1 MRNFSHTVLFCSHNS
16 IMNNGNKYAQ
26 RELRLEI
33 DIVLLISLIKEDAS
47 I

>member
-1 MRNFSHTVLFCSHNS
+1 
-16 IMNNGNKYAQ
+16 MNNGNSYAQ

-33 DIVLLISLIKEDAS
+33 DIALLISLIKEDAS